1 MDTLFPFLHW
11 TNLLIVPG
19 LLLGYTVHELG
30 HALAAYFL
38 GDLSQVERG
47 KITLNPFAHVSW
59 PGVVAFL
66 VFGLDWAGF
75 IAFLFFSLGWP
86 RPLRVNPQNFKRGS
100 LDVCLVA
107 LSGPAASLT
116 FGLLGLMLTL
126 VIAAALVYT
135 SGVSTEQVYPLLFRV
150 DGTLPATLGVQAL
163 SIAFTGY
170 IGLTSLWLTL
180 ISLIPL
186 PGLDGFAAVVS
197 LITFLRE
204 RNRKAQPHQT
214 APTRPSLILLSQSHR
229 RNSAADIHF
238 KAGAEY
244 HEVQQYEDAIA
255 RYQQAIRNDANFG
268 PAYINLGLAHLAQ
281 GNRQRAIQAFRG
293 AAQRADDRKSQE
305 TAWQQLHELSE
316 ISPINPDTAR
326 ESMAEM
332 GAAPWTDTKPRP
344 NWVHLGLGSFAVF
357 VCAVLLYS
365 YLVTQLFG
373 LLQSQ

>member
-1 MDTLFPFLHW
+1 METLFPFLHW
-11 TNLLIVPG
+11 TNLLIIPG

-38 GDLSQVERG
+38 GDFSQVERG
-47 KITLNPFAHVSW
+47 KITLNPLVHVSW
-59 PGVVAFL
+59 AGMVTFL

-86 RPLRVNPQNFKRGS
+86 KPLRVNPQNFKRGY

-116 FGLLGLMLTL
+116 FGLVGLMLTL

-135 SGVSTEQVYPLLFRV
+135 SGVSTDRVYPFLFRV
-150 DGTLPATLGVQAL
+150 DNTLPSTLDAHAL

-170 IGLTSLWLTL
+170 IGLTSLWLTV

-186 PGLDGFAAVVS
+186 PGLDGFAALVS

-204 RNRKAQPHQT
+204 RKRKAQPHQP
-214 APTRPSLILLSQSHR
+214 APAQHSLMLLNQYHR
-229 RNSAADIHF
+229 RNNAADIHF

-244 HEVQQYEDAIA
+244 HEAQQYEDAIA
-255 RYQQAIRNDANFG
+255 RYQQAIRNDSNFG
-268 PAYINLGLAHLAQ
+268 PAYINLGLAHLAL
-281 GNRQRAIQAFRG
+281 GNRQRAIQSFRG
-293 AAQRADDRKSQE
+293 AVQRADDKKSQE

-316 ISPINPDTAR
+316 ISPTNPETAR
-326 ESMAEM
+326 ESMVEM
-332 GAAPWTDTKPRP
+332 GAAPWTDTQPRP
-344 NWVHLGLGSFAVF
+344 NWVHLGLGSVALF
-357 VCAVLLYS
+357 VCALLLYG
-365 YLVTQLFG
+365 YLITQLFG
-373 LLQSQ
+373 LLQTQ

>member
-1 MDTLFPFLHW
+1 METLFPFLHW

-47 KITLNPFAHVSW
+47 KITLNPLAHISW
-59 PGVVAFL
+59 PGMVAFL

-75 IAFLFFSLGWP
+75 VAFLFFSLGWP
-86 RPLRVNPQNFKRGS
+86 RPLRVNPQNFKRGY

-116 FGLLGLMLTL
+116 FGLVGLMLTL
-126 VIAAALVYT
+126 VIAAVLVYT
-135 SGVSTEQVYPLLFRV
+135 SGVSTDQVYPFLFRV
-150 DGTLPATLGVQAL
+150 DNTLPATLNVQAL

-204 RNRKAQPHQT
+204 RNRKAQPRQVVPARHPLIMLNQHQ
-214 APTRPSLILLSQSHR
+214 R
-229 RNSAADIHF
+229 RNNAADIHF

-244 HEVQQYEDAIA
+244 HEAQRYEDAIA

-316 ISPINPDTAR
+316 ISPINPDIAR
-326 ESMAEM
+326 ESMVEM

-344 NWVHLGLGSFAVF
+344 NWVNLGLGSFAVF
-357 VCAVLLYS
+357 VCAVLLYG

-373 LLQSQ
+373 LLQTQ